1 MDIITSNDCGLQFGQ
16 LRPLTEFDRFG
27 RTFATGRSER
37 QVLAL
42 SGILMWERAARFSC
56 WQGLPDRH
64 LLRCRLR
71 RPSGLRLPRRSA
83 ARQLRKLGADRSA
96 GYRPCRLQKPEIP
109 QLILSIERP
118 GEPRRA
124 LAASGR
130 LSAVLVAGFCA
141 VSAIEVDDIE
151 RSDYR
156 IDDQRAARLTVSK
169 CISLRSYASFNSTF
183 YQDGLSGARATG
195 VSRSQG
201 CCAALQRH

>member
-64 LLRCRLR
+64 LLRWPLR

-130 LSAVLVAGFCA
+130 LSVQVQCSSQGFA
-141 VSAIEVDDIE
+141 PSAQSGSTKSSVPAIG
-151 RSDYR
+151 
-156 IDDQRAARLTVSK
+156 LTVSAT
-169 CISLRSYASFNSTF
+169 R
-183 YQDGLSGARATG
+183 DLS
-195 VSRSQG
+195 SQMYI
-201 CCAALQRH
+201 APFALHSI